1 MADPG
6 ISDSSSGSGSSG
18 LNMQI
23 IINKA
28 ACVGHGRCKHV
39 APELFS
45 LDDNGYIATVSFNL
59 PAGAEALAQRGVRAC
74 PEGALSLADAAPA
87 AAALPTIP
95 TLIFIEHQGREHRV
109 QVEPGTSV
117 MQAALNAGVPGILAD
132 CGGSCSCG
140 TCHGYL
146 EGEVATGVVA
156 ASDNERDMLDCAIDV
171 SPHSRLT
178 CQLIVTAAMDG
189 LVIRLPRSQI

>member
-1 MADPG
+1 
-6 ISDSSSGSGSSG
+6 
-18 LNMQI
+18 MQI

-28 ACVGHGRCKHV
+28 ACVGHGRCQHV

-45 LDDNGYIATVSFNL
+45 LDDNGYIATASFSV

-74 PEGALSLADAAPA
+74 PEGALSLAAEAGPA
-87 AAALPTIP
+87 AVVVLP

-109 QVEPGTSV
+109 QVQPGTSV

-132 CGGSCSCG
+132 CGGSCACG

-146 EGEVATGVVA
+146 EGEVAGRVAA

-171 SPHSRLT
+171 LPHSRLT
-178 CQLIVTAAMDG
+178 CQVIVTPVMHG

>member
-1 MADPG
+1 
-6 ISDSSSGSGSSG
+6 
-18 LNMQI
+18 MQI

-28 ACVGHGRCKHV
+28 ACVGHGRCQHV

-74 PEGALSLADAAPA
+74 PEGALSLAIDVADDSVSVKT
-87 AAALPTIP
+87 LP

-146 EGEVATGVVA
+146 EGKVAARVAA
-156 ASDNERDMLDCAIDV
+156 ASDSERDMLDCAIDV
-171 SPHSRLT
+171 LPHSRLT
-178 CQLIVTAAMDG
+178 CQVVVTAAMDG
-189 LVIRLPRSQI
+189 LVIRLPRSKI